1 MLSTTMVLVQ
11 KMRFMVIAGPQSIH
25 EKATPPKP
33 CSANKIWHPEAH
45 LKISGKKRRH
55 G

>member
-33 CSANKIWHPEAH
+33 CIANEIWHPVAH
-45 LKISGKKRRH
+45 LKISEKKRRH